1 VRVFRGEGGAEG
13 SGSLGVRALA
23 LRLNYMDA
31 ELKGFLEK
39 IAGSLED
46 KIDRLRSEIRTEI
59 ATLRS
64 DLRTAIAETREELDA
79 RIDGVALIAQGANRT
94 FRTRDFRILALEE
107 RVNEVEK
114 RLLDVEGQ
122 EPQ

>member
-1 VRVFRGEGGAEG
+1 
-13 SGSLGVRALA
+13 
-23 LRLNYMDA
+23 MDA
-31 ELKGFLEK
+31 ELKEFLEK
-39 IAGSLED
+39 IAGSLEG
-46 KIDRLRSEIRTEI
+46 KIDRLRSEI
-59 ATLRS
+59 ATLRAE
-64 DLRTAIAETREELDA
+64 LRTAIAETREELDA

-122 EPQ
+122 RPQ